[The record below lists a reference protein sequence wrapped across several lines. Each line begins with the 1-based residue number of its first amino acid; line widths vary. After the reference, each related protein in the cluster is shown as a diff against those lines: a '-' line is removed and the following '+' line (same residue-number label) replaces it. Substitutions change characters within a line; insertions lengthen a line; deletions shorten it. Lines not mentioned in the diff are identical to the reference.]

1 MYEKFGEFDTP
12 EEINQAAAA
21 QRQQGDEEALRL
33 LARENGIDEED
44 AEDYYDGAMDTLVN
58 PVTAA
63 IGKLT
68 VEAVDLHLG
77 GGALL
82 DWVAE
87 LRVMCMESE
96 DFARAVRRK
105 GKDLAGY
112 IALTAEEGY
121 KNRTMVDRRI
131 VARTK
136 QIKKIAGNH
145 EFAIGIPDKLT
156 RRHLAEQYYTGK
168 EGRS

>member
-12 EEINQAAAA
+12 EEINHAAAA
-21 QRQQGDEEALRL
+21 QRQQGDEEALRI

-44 AEDYYDGAMDTLVN
+44 AEDYYDGAMDALVN

-68 VEAVDLHLG
+68 VEAADLNLG
-77 GGALL
+77 GVLL

-87 LRVMCMESE
+87 LRTMCMESE

-121 KNRTMVDRRI
+121 KNRTVVDRRI
-131 VARTK
+131 VEKTK
-136 QIKKIAGNH
+136 EIKKIAGGH

-168 EGRS
+168 KGRS

>member
-68 VEAVDLHLG
+68 VEAADLKLG
-77 GGALL
+77 GVLL

-87 LRVMCMESE
+87 LRTMCMESE
-96 DFARAVRRK
+96 DFARAVRHNGR
-105 GKDLAGY
+105 DLAGY

-121 KNRTMVDRRI
+121 KNRTVADRRI
-131 VARTK
+131 VARTE
-136 QIKKIAGNH
+136 QIKKIVGNH

-156 RRHLAEQYYTGK
+156 RRKLAERYYIDR
-168 EGRS
+168 EAQP